1 MFRVCR
7 IQLKLLLTSGKNK
20 LDCLILS
27 RHTWLKTYIFCRNVL
42 KLSQSYTKD
51 CLKRKWNV
59 MIDRQ
64 QTAQRARAT
73 DEVVK
78 HTQSYL
84 RSKMCASVRHL
95 AKKGKVCGSI
105 LASFS
110 SPQTSC
116 PADQRHCQN
125 YANNSRECALL
136 TMHLL
141 LRVKLMMQT
150 VSNRIFL

>member
-20 LDCLILS
+20 LDRLILS
-27 RHTWLKTYIFCRNVL
+27 RHTWVKTYIFCRNVL

-78 HTQSYL
+78 HTQNYL

-95 AKKGKVCGSI
+95 AKTDKFVVQY
-105 LASFS
+105 LPHF
-110 SPQTSC
+110 
-116 PADQRHCQN
+116 
-125 YANNSRECALL
+125 
-136 TMHLL
+136 LL
-141 LRVKLMMQT
+141 LRHLAPQT
-150 VSNRIFL
+150 KSTARITQITHMSARY

>member
-64 QTAQRARAT
+64 QTTQRARAT

-95 AKKGKVCGSI
+95 GKTDKFVVQYLPHFFLLRH
-105 LASFS
+105 LA
-110 SPQTSC
+110 PQTKS
-116 PADQRHCQN
+116 
-125 YANNSRECALL
+125 
-136 TMHLL
+136 
-141 LRVKLMMQT
+141 T
-150 VSNRIFL
+150 VRITLITHVSARY